1 MRVFDEIENLV
12 LRTNNSVLQK
22 TRRKKIR
29 LYTEGL
35 KSKMRQTEYSLSQLV
50 SFSNMT
56 DESTTTTSPSAYQTS
71 EKVGFYCDTFWAFLY
86 SSLDV
91 LGQILNQSLKLGM
104 KEKDVSFKQVASKL
118 ASTSHNGTPL
128 QQKVSSCLKSNAFRN
143 LDSYRNCS
151 THRRQ
156 IYIKEEIRMVRHTAG
171 YSTTATG
178 EVSSVT
184 RVICENPLDVTPRT
198 IQNRRIPE
206 YMQLTQTKVVTH
218 IEAIL
223 KTISPIS

>member
-1 MRVFDEIENLV
+1 MSVFDEIENLV

-22 TRRKKIR
+22 TRQKKIR

-128 QQKVSSCLKSNAFRN
+128 QQKVSSCLKKWHLGSDQDRS
-143 LDSYRNCS
+143 L
-151 THRRQ
+151 
-156 IYIKEEIRMVRHTAG
+156 
-171 YSTTATG
+171 
-178 EVSSVT
+178 
-184 RVICENPLDVTPRT
+184 
-198 IQNRRIPE
+198 
-206 YMQLTQTKVVTH
+206 
-218 IEAIL
+218 
-223 KTISPIS
+223 IS